1 MSFMF
6 VDILLG
12 YVLGHVGLAV
22 RGVSSDRD
30 SSATVMLLCSAAVL
44 LCSAALLLLLCCGR
58 IEKILRNCKNLQ
70 PLCIFVFVD
79 LRAGAGAGAGAS
91 DSGLVVGRTIGRDGL
106 ADMD

>member
-70 PLCIFVFVD
+70 PLCLRCRRSRSGSIGQ
-79 LRAGAGAGAGAS
+79 RAGCG
-91 DSGLVVGRTIGRDGL
+91 
-106 ADMD
+106 MDDWQA